1 MKKTIYIITIIIC
14 SLSRGQ
20 SDISNEKF
28 LNWGD
33 YYLMNKNYYKAIELY
48 TKYES
53 TLPFKN
59 QLNLAKAYIK
69 IGNMKKAEE
78 SFKLV
83 VDSNKAEVVDYY
95 VYADLLKSNPFKT
108 GNTAFRLGI
117 AKALVPFVFD
127 YTHSLL
133 SITGEFQTNQLM
145 ITLIGTL
152 IGIALIGIAFTGYW
166 FRPLMKYEQI
176 IIGIGCL
183 FFVAPG
189 TGSMI
194 IGLLI
199 VLPMLF
205 LQFYKKI

>member
-48 TKYES
+48 TKYEN

-59 QLNLAKAYIK
+59 QLNLAKAFIN
-69 IGNMKKAEE
+69 IGDLKKAEE

-95 VYADLLKSNPFKT
+95 VYADLLKSNPSLA
-108 GNTAFRLGI
+108 NEYRE
-117 AKALVPFVFD
+117 KAYKIPLTFNSLNKETSNDNKATDED
-127 YTHSLL
+127 YKIINLNINSEKSDFGAIFLNP
-133 SITGEFQTNQLM
+133 SNPE
-145 ITLIGTL
+145 
-152 IGIALIGIAFTGYW
+152 
-166 FRPLMKYEQI
+166 I
-176 IIGIGCL
+176 IIFSSPQKID
-183 FFVAPG
+183 FNKV
-189 TGSMI
+189 MR
-194 IGLLI
+194 
-199 VLPMLF
+199 
-205 LQFYKKI
+205 KKLKSN